1 MLRIQRV
8 TLGLLAFATVASL
21 APRSAAT
28 QATTCVYVR
37 CALSL
42 QQHPPRVVQGV
53 AATPVANFGVFA
65 PRIDLLT
72 GSDSARVH
80 YEAFRGAYNRGAA
93 FKLVAMAAMATSFIV
108 FSGNPRSNYPTS
120 LRLFVVAVP
129 TGVASLAFYGHAQSQ
144 LEQSMAF
151 YNRSLPD
158 AP

>member
-8 TLGLLAFATVASL
+8 TLGLLAIATVAGFD
-21 APRSAAT
+21 RSAAA
-28 QATTCVYVR
+28 QAGTCVYVR

-53 AATPVANFGVFA
+53 AATPVANFGMFA

-80 YEAFRGAYNRGAA
+80 YEAFRGAYNRSAV
-93 FKLVAMAAMATSFIV
+93 FRLVGFAIDISSLIV
-108 FSGNPRSNYPTS
+108 FIGNPRANHGTALGLAAVGISS
-120 LRLFVVAVP
+120 GIGAVVFGAK
-129 TGVASLAFYGHAQSQ
+129 AQSQ
-144 LEQSMAF
+144 LEQSIGF
-151 YNRSLPD
+151 YNRALPD